1 MPASSRFPS
10 LWTLC
15 CILLLSLLVV
25 WLPALGRK
33 APPEP
38 AADAVGYLNI
48 AYHLA
53 HHQVFADPGTP
64 PTETPPSGSMVAPLY
79 PALLAG
85 MMRTDAVFDRHVAC
99 FLHRF
104 YASTDQAA
112 LAVACD
118 GVSPEATVTPKGW
131 GHSLTILRLFMALG
145 LALVWLTARR
155 LGLSRPAAGVAFVLA
170 AASGAYGE
178 YGQQYLTEGLTLP
191 LGTLVSL
198 LLVEGCRT
206 LRTPSSGKSILL
218 WWLVAGGAFGVAA
231 LTRPTFGYVLY
242 LAVLAL
248 GGAAL
253 WRLFRRQPLVPLL
266 LAGVALVI
274 GYGVV
279 IAPWLWRNH
288 QLFGLTAITG
298 PYGGYIL
305 AQRVAYNAMSV
316 REWLASLL
324 FWLPDFGDSLARL
337 FFPADL
343 LARLDWYSPD
353 AYYVLGNGAWMREM
367 LAQAGSKD
375 ALQGWVLREKVFADL
390 PAHLAVT
397 ISLALRGLWVSKY
410 FGLIGAAFWLPSL
423 VRAVR
428 RQQGLWLAF
437 CAPAL
442 VLLGLQAFVSVS
454 IPRYNLLV
462 IPCMAIAAAPLL
474 LVWGQCLSRT
484 VCRLFNKKG

>member
-1 MPASSRFPS
+1 MPASSRS
-10 LWTLC
+10 SALLTLC

-25 WLPALGRK
+25 WLPAFGRK
-33 APPEP
+33 PPPEP

-64 PTETPPSGSMVAPLY
+64 PTSTPPSGSMVAPLY
-79 PALLAG
+79 
-85 MMRTDAVFDRHVAC
+85 
-99 FLHRF
+99 
-104 YASTDQAA
+104 
-112 LAVACD
+112 
-118 GVSPEATVTPKGW
+118 
-131 GHSLTILRLFMALG
+131 
-145 LALVWLTARR
+145 LV
-155 LGLSRPAAGVAFVLA
+155 
-170 AASGAYGE
+170 
-178 YGQQYLTEGLTLP
+178 
-191 LGTLVSL
+191 
-198 LLVEGCRT
+198 
-206 LRTPSSGKSILL
+206 
-218 WWLVAGGAFGVAA
+218 
-231 LTRPTFGYVLY
+231 
-242 LAVLAL
+242 VLAL
-248 GGAAL
+248 GAGIL
-253 WRLFRRQPLVPLL
+253 WRLVRRQPLLPVL
-266 LAGVALVI
+266 LAGAALAI

-305 AQRVAYNAMSV
+305 AQRVAYNAMSA

-410 FGLIGAAFWLPSL
+410 FGLIGVVFWLPSL

-437 CAPAL
+437 CAPAI

-474 LVWGQCLSRT
+474 LAWGQGLSRT
-484 VCRLFNKKG
+484 MCRLFNKKG